1 MVSEEIRRLQATMD
15 GLVRE
20 QSDRRALRER
30 QGEEIKARAQE
41 YMTKQVQAA
50 ERYVQLR
57 RELGKQ
63 EQEAD
68 EPSDGITE
76 LDFEPEG
83 FAESEEDTPQPAA
96 SPTQTAPPTLPASP
110 TQTAPHPPTE
120 PHAPTAPHQETAP
133 PAPPAPLATAP
144 TRPSRRPV
152 AAEEE
157 EDDDDFLNN
166 RWMDDA

>member
-15 GLVRE
+15 GLLRE
-20 QSDRRALRER
+20 QADRRALRER
-30 QGEEIKARAQE
+30 QGEDIKARSDE

-57 RELGKQ
+57 RELGRQ
-63 EQEAD
+63 EEQPD
-68 EPSDGITE
+68 DGITE

-83 FAESEEDTPQPAA
+83 FAESGEDTPQ
-96 SPTQTAPPTLPASP
+96 
-110 TQTAPHPPTE
+110 
-120 PHAPTAPHQETAP
+120 P
-133 PAPPAPLATAP
+133 PAPPAPAP
-144 TRPSRRPV
+144 AAPAPPKAPAAPVPAPERPARQARQEV
-152 AAEEE
+152 D